1 MSSLVSCPICS
12 KRVPE
17 WYVNDHLDH
26 ECLEVTEDISN
37 SKPLA
42 RQTSLLTSPG
52 CTQQRRES
60 RPLLAK
66 RARAESF
73 SEDKD
78 MCVELPSDQ
87 LSPTDIPTSVPVP
100 LPPPT
105 PTPTPIANQAKYTIS
120 KVENAILSEDAEAER
135 RVRNLRLPLAER
147 MRPLTLEAFVGQ
159 RELVGPG
166 SVLRSLIESDR
177 ISSMIFWG
185 GPGLG
190 KTTLAR
196 IIARKTKAA
205 FKEMSAVTQN
215 TADVKKAIDEAGNL
229 NRLANR
235 RTIVFLDEIHR
246 FNKAQQDIFLPYLER
261 GQIVLI
267 GATTE
272 NPSFKLNGALLSRCR
287 VFRLEALSEDDI
299 AQIAEQAAKVKQVD
313 RGQAPTGLEGGLSKY
328 IAGVSN
334 GDARVAINVVDLAMN
349 SLAVGENLG
358 LECVKRALQRTHVV
372 YGAEEHY
379 DLISALHKSVRGSD
393 ANAALYW
400 LARMLQGGDDPI
412 YIARRMVRMASEDI
426 GLADNHAL
434 PLAVSTLHACQA
446 IGLPECD
453 TVLAHCAT
461 YLARAPKSV
470 ESYQAFKAAK
480 VAVSANPPWPVPL
493 HLRNAPTRL
502 MKELGYGEGY
512 LYNPDYDEPVN
523 QEYLPEA
530 ARDYNFFKNTNT

>member
-1 MSSLVSCPICS
+1 MSSRVSCPICS
-12 KRVPE
+12 MRVPE

-26 ECLEVTEDISN
+26 ECLGVINGS
-37 SKPLA
+37 SSSSSRPGQPIKPLV
-42 RQTSLLTSPG
+42 RQIAFATSPSG
-52 CTQQRRES
+52 SSLKRQGS
-60 RPLLAK
+60 GPLLAK
-66 RARAESF
+66 RARKESP
-73 SEDKD
+73 STDVEMCAASPLDSSSPVLMSLPQPAAADNQSCHAVLTTANTTNSKD
-78 MCVELPSDQ
+78 E
-87 LSPTDIPTSVPVP
+87 
-100 LPPPT
+100 
-105 PTPTPIANQAKYTIS
+105 
-120 KVENAILSEDAEAER
+120 EAEKR
-135 RVRNLRLPLAER
+135 LWNQRLPLAER
-147 MRPLTLEAFVGQ
+147 LRPLTLDAFVGQ
-159 RELVGPG
+159 SKLVGPG
-166 SVLRSLIESDR
+166 GILRSLIENDQV
-177 ISSMIFWG
+177 SSMIFWG

-196 IIARKTKAA
+196 IIARKTKCV

-229 NRLANR
+229 NRLASR

-287 VFRLEALSEDDI
+287 VFRLEALSSDDI

-313 RGQAPTGLEGGLSKY
+313 RGQAPTGLANDIAQY
-328 IAGVSN
+328 IASVSN
-334 GDARVAINVVDLAMN
+334 GDARVAINVVELAMN
-349 SLAVGENLG
+349 SLALGEKSLE
-358 LECVKRALQRTHVV
+358 LECVKRALQKTHVV

-393 ANAALYW
+393 DNAALYW
-400 LARMLQGGDDPI
+400 LARMLQGGDDPL

-426 GLADNHAL
+426 GLADSHAL

-446 IGLPECD
+446 IGMPECD

-470 ESYQAFKAAK
+470 ESYKAFKAAK
-480 VAVSANPPWPVPL
+480 AAVSAEQPWPVPM

-502 MKELGYGEGY
+502 MKEMGYAEGY
-512 LYNPDYDEPVN
+512 KYNPDFKEPVD
-523 QEYLPEA
+523 QEYLPDA
-530 ARDYNFFKNTNT
+530 AKHHNFFGHG

>member
-26 ECLEVTEDISN
+26 ECLGVIEDSSDN
-37 SKPLA
+37 KQSQSSKPLA
-42 RQTSLLTSPG
+42 RQTSLLISPSRNQQ
-52 CTQQRRES
+52 TQES

-73 SEDKD
+73 SEDME
-78 MCVELPSDQ
+78 MCVLLPSEQ
-87 LSPTDIPTSVPVP
+87 LSPTDASSPVPVP
-100 LPPPT
+100 LPPT
-105 PTPTPIANQAKYTIS
+105 LIGSQAQGAMS
-120 KVENAILSEDAEAER
+120 KMENAITSEDAEVER

-147 MRPLTLEAFVGQ
+147 LRPLTLDAFVGQ
-159 RELVGPG
+159 RGLVGPG
-166 SVLRSLIESDR
+166 SILRSLIESDQ

-229 NRLANR
+229 SRLTNK

-246 FNKAQQDIFLPYLER
+246 FNKAQQDIFLPHLER

-299 AQIAEQAAKVKQVD
+299 AQIAEQAAKVKQTD
-313 RGQAPTGLEGGLSKY
+313 RGQAPTGLEKGLSKY

-334 GDARVAINVVDLAMN
+334 GDARAAINVVDLAMN
-349 SLAVGENLG
+349 SLAEGESLG
-358 LECVKRALQRTHVV
+358 LECVKRALQRTHIV

-400 LARMLQGGDDPI
+400 LARMLQGGDDPL

-426 GLADNHAL
+426 GLADSHAL

-470 ESYQAFKAAK
+470 ETYKAFKEAKAA
-480 VAVSANPPWPVPL
+480 VGADPPWPVPL

-502 MKELGYGEGY
+502 MKELGYAEGY
-512 LYNPDYDEPVN
+512 KYNPDYDEPVE

-530 ARDYNFFKNTNT
+530 ARHFNFFKKY

>member
-1 MSSLVSCPICS
+1 
-12 KRVPE
+12 
-17 WYVNDHLDH
+17 
-26 ECLEVTEDISN
+26 
-37 SKPLA
+37 
-42 RQTSLLTSPG
+42 
-52 CTQQRRES
+52 
-60 RPLLAK
+60 
-66 RARAESF
+66 
-73 SEDKD
+73 

-87 LSPTDIPTSVPVP
+87 LSPTDIPTSVPVPLP

-120 KVENAILSEDAEAER
+120 KVENAIISEDAEAER

-299 AQIAEQAAKVKQVD
+299 AQIAEQAAKVKQAD
-313 RGQAPTGLEGGLSKY
+313 RGQAPT
-328 IAGVSN
+328 
-334 GDARVAINVVDLAMN
+334 
-349 SLAVGENLG
+349 
-358 LECVKRALQRTHVV
+358 
-372 YGAEEHY
+372 
-379 DLISALHKSVRGSD
+379 
-393 ANAALYW
+393 
-400 LARMLQGGDDPI
+400 
-412 YIARRMVRMASEDI
+412 
-426 GLADNHAL
+426 
-434 PLAVSTLHACQA
+434 
-446 IGLPECD
+446 
-453 TVLAHCAT
+453 
-461 YLARAPKSV
+461 
-470 ESYQAFKAAK
+470 
-480 VAVSANPPWPVPL
+480 
-493 HLRNAPTRL
+493 
-502 MKELGYGEGY
+502 
-512 LYNPDYDEPVN
+512 
-523 QEYLPEA
+523 
-530 ARDYNFFKNTNT
+530 

>member
-1 MSSLVSCPICS
+1 

-17 WYVNDHLDH
+17 WYANDHLDH
-26 ECLEVTEDISN
+26 ECLGTADGSSSSKQGQPN
-37 SKPLA
+37 KPLA
-42 RQTSLLTSPG
+42 RQTAFMASPSNSRNGSSLKRQDSGPM
-52 CTQQRRES
+52 
-60 RPLLAK
+60 LAK
-66 RARAESF
+66 RAR
-73 SEDKD
+73 SE
-78 MCVELPSDQ
+78 LH
-87 LSPTDIPTSVPVP
+87 LSTDIDMGTAFPLDDPIPLGSSSPVPVSAAMDS
-100 LPPPT
+100 PPCKAIPVAAVST
-105 PTPTPIANQAKYTIS
+105 VPKDDDETEKRMRNQ
-120 KVENAILSEDAEAER
+120 
-135 RVRNLRLPLAER
+135 RLPLAER
-147 MRPLTLEAFVGQ
+147 LRPLTLDTFVGQ
-159 RELVGPG
+159 SELVGPG
-166 SVLRSLIESDR
+166 GILRSLIESDR

-229 NRLANR
+229 SRLANK

-287 VFRLEALSEDDI
+287 VFRLEALSEDNI
-299 AQIAEQAAKVKQVD
+299 AQIAEQAAKVKQED
-313 RGQAPTGLEGGLSKY
+313 RGQKPIGLETGVAKY

-334 GDARVAINVVDLAMN
+334 GDARVAIDVVDLAMN
-349 SLAVGENLG
+349 SLATGESLG
-358 LECVKRALQRTHVV
+358 LECIRRALQRTHVV

-379 DLISALHKSVRGSD
+379 DLISALHKSVRGGD
-393 ANAALYW
+393 ANATLYW
-400 LARMLQGGDDPI
+400 LARMLQGGDDPL

-426 GLADNHAL
+426 GLADSHAL
-434 PLAVSTLHACQA
+434 PLAVSALHACQA
-446 IGLPECD
+446 IGMPECD

-470 ESYQAFKAAK
+470 ESYKAFKAAK
-480 VAVSANPPWPVPL
+480 VAVSTEPSWP
-493 HLRNAPTRL
+493 
-502 MKELGYGEGY
+502 
-512 LYNPDYDEPVN
+512 
-523 QEYLPEA
+523 
-530 ARDYNFFKNTNT
+530 